1 MRKRHRST
9 AGFIVYVLVSL
20 VLSGIARAGS
30 LESAAQEEGIC
41 LQEGSKERDQ
51 WSQNIKKKFN
61 WLPHFSSGR
70 MVYSRSCDQSR
81 LQDWEVDEDEVV
93 SLEGRTLNVFR
104 WRKQFY
110 PVASERKFGVLYPVQ
125 YLQQRLSFEF
135 RNSRYCLVL
144 NKNKRFESLSW
155 EQCLQSVETR
165 WLFDL
170 PPDPGEDGLIGLAGI
185 DSNQDGVRDDI
196 ERFIERTL
204 TDSEQEKKAARQ
216 LAEVSQKK
224 LENAYDREKIIELDD
239 ESGSAVLCLL
249 HIMGRDATAFRHKMK
264 AKIYN
269 TSERIEAWNKMNS
282 HLSGL
287 PYTLPEDFASQ
298 CDFAVNGSTE

>member
-1 MRKRHRST
+1 MST
-9 AGFIVYVLVSL
+9 VGFIVFVAALL
-20 VLSGIARAGS
+20 VLSGFTRAGS
-30 LESAAQEEGIC
+30 LEWGGQEEGVC

-61 WLPHFSSGR
+61 WLPHFSGGR
-70 MVYSRSCDQSR
+70 LAYSRSCDQDR
-81 LQDWEVDEDEVV
+81 MQDWEVDEDEVV
-93 SLEGRTLNVFR
+93 SGEGRRLNVFR

-110 PVASERKFGVLYPVQ
+110 PLTSERRFGVLYPVQ
-125 YLQQRLSFEF
+125 YLQQRLSFQF
-135 RNSRYCLVL
+135 RDSRYCLVL

-196 ERFIERTL
+196 ERFIARTL
-204 TDSEQEKKAARQ
+204 TDAERERKAARQ
-216 LAEVSQKK
+216 LAKVSQKK
-224 LENAYDREKIIELDD
+224 LENAYDREKIIELSD
-239 ESGSAVLCLL
+239 ESGAAVICLW
-249 HIMGRDATAFRHKMK
+249 HVMGRDATAFRHKMK
-264 AKIYN
+264 AKMYN
-269 TSERIEAWNKMNS
+269 TLERIKAWNKMNG
-282 HLSGL
+282 HLSGV

-298 CDFAVNGSTE
+298 CDFAVNGGTE